1 MSNLLLASLH
11 QAQFHPILE
20 ENYPVIP
27 SAQTQP
33 ESALPA
39 LKRPD
44 DSHQEAS
51 TLNLLRPEPS
61 RSEDPRSVRVL
72 ASPAT
77 AITHPAA
84 SVFRLL
90 LLGTCYLT
98 LLYALPAVAEVL
110 LVGFLCLES
119 VAVLWSLQARSWLD
133 WTVFSVE
140 IGLGIATI
148 VTELVGGTTSTTAS
162 VMSKL
167 FKFFKLGALA
177 AFILHGSI
185 FAQGPSVKGCLEA
198 FQATHMMLIVLA
210 SIAIWTTVTVVLS
223 DAEWA
228 YRTISG
234 DAWFQDLVWFLRMQ
248 TISIHQQRVEGFLI
262 VGA

>member
-11 QAQFHPILE
+11 QAQFSPTLE
-20 ENYPVIP
+20 ENYPALP
-27 SAQTQP
+27 SAQNQP
-33 ESALPA
+33 ESAPPV
-39 LKRPD
+39 LKKAE

-61 RSEDPRSVRVL
+61 HSTDTRPVRG
-72 ASPAT
+72 STSQTT

-90 LLGTCYLT
+90 LLGTSYLT
-98 LLYALPAVAEVL
+98 LLFELPAVAEVL
-110 LVGFLCLES
+110 LVAVLCLES
-119 VAVLWSLQARSWLD
+119 VAVVWSLQARSWLD
-133 WTVFSVE
+133 WTVCSIE

-148 VTELVGGTTSTTAS
+148 VTELVEGTTSTTAS

-167 FKFFKLGALA
+167 FKSFKLGALA

-210 SIAIWTTVTVVLS
+210 SMAIWTTVTVVLS
-223 DAEWA
+223 DPEWA

-248 TISIHQQRVEGFLI
+248 TISVHQQRVEGFLI
-262 VGA
+262 VGD